1 MVTIEPTNK
10 KILIVEDEWRIA
22 RFLQIELGHENYQ
35 STIEVNGRRAFE
47 RIMQEDF
54 DLILLDVMLPEMDGT
69 EICKRV
75 REISNLPIIMVTAK
89 QSIEDRVRGLDLG
102 ADDYIVKPF
111 AIQELLARIRSIF
124 RKQAIVNQDTGEKEL
139 RIKNITLYPERFEAF
154 INGHPLALTK
164 KEYDLLLFLV
174 LNKHI
179 VLSRERILQEVW
191 GYDYIGDTN
200 TVDVFIRF
208 LRSKIDEAFG
218 EKYIYTVRGVG
229 YVVKD

>member
-1 MVTIEPTNK
+1 M
-10 KILIVEDEWRIA
+10 EDEWKIA

-35 STIEVNGRRAFE
+35 STIEVNGQRAFD
-47 RIMQEDF
+47 RIMQEAF
-54 DLILLDVMLPEMDGT
+54 DLILLDIMLPEMDGA

-75 REISNLPIIMVTAK
+75 REVSNVPIIMVTAR
-89 QSIEDRVRGLDLG
+89 QSVEDRVRGLDSG

-111 AIQELLARIRSIF
+111 AIQELLARIRAIF
-124 RKQAIVNQDTGEKEL
+124 RKQASLHQVPDEKEL
-139 RIKNITLYPERFEAF
+139 RIKNLTLYPERFEAF
-154 INGHPLALTK
+154 INSQPIALTK

-174 LNKHI
+174 LNKQI

-191 GYDYIGDTN
+191 GYDYTGDTN

-208 LRSKIDEAFG
+208 LRAKIDEVCG